1 MTIKT
6 YTCEDCHK
14 NFDAEVLAF
23 HGKIIFE
30 PRKCD
35 ACCENAVEAQKHDAL
50 SRAEKVSI
58 QRFQMMIPPI
68 YHESDILRI
77 PEALVMAIEMWS
89 MNPKGIGFIGKS
101 GKGKTRAAVMLL
113 KRMHE
118 EDHNVF
124 FISATDLA
132 LNSANQF
139 ADNPATK
146 QIAKAILSQCKS
158 ADLLMLDDL
167 GKNRMT
173 DRAESELYDLLEY
186 RTSRRLPTIWT
197 SNSDGKQLREMFSA
211 DRGEA
216 IIRRLG
222 SEFSTIVKL

>member
-1 MTIKT
+1 MTIKI
-6 YTCEDCHK
+6 YTCEDC
-14 NFDAEVLAF
+14 NETFESEPIQF
-23 HGKIIFE
+23 GGKTIFE

-35 ACCENAVEAQKHDAL
+35 PCVEKAVNDQKQDAI

-77 PEALVMAIEMWS
+77 PAPLVMATEMWS
-89 MNPKGIGFIGKS
+89 MNPKGIGFIGGS

-113 KRMHE
+113 KRMHD

-124 FISATDLA
+124 FISSTDLA

-139 ADNPATK
+139 ADNPSTK
-146 QIAKAILSQCKS
+146 EIAKAILHQSKFC
-158 ADLLMLDDL
+158 DLLLLDDL